1 MCLAIP
7 ALVVEK
13 NGDWARADVGGV
25 IREISLELVDQPVDV
40 GDYVLL
46 HVGFAIHKLEKE
58 EALETLR
65 LMREVL

>member
-13 NGDWARADVGGV
+13 QQNDGKVKIG
-25 IREISLELVDQPVDV
+25 EITRTVRFDLVDDISV

-46 HVGFAIHKLEKE
+46 HAGYAIEKIDKQSAQE
-58 EALETLR
+58 NMEMINR
-65 LMREVL
+65 L